1 MVLATTF
8 CQRLVYVSFHL
19 SPTSLRCSTAWPDH
33 EAKGL
38 LSCRFFCFPD
48 ECFSGWLG
56 KVILANVCFQFFSYV
71 SQMIALPDGLAR
83 SCCQRF
89 LSSLFIGPPGVC
101 FALDGLARSFCQRF
115 AFVSFHMCPTLLF
128 LRVFFSCVSQM
139 IALLD
144 GLARSFCKRFAF
156 ITFHLT
162 S

>member
-1 MVLATTF
+1 MTHVCLHVFSCLSQMIPLLDGLATTF

-38 LSCRFFCFPD
+38 LSCLFFCFPD

-56 KVILANVCFQFFSYV
+56 QVILLNVCFQFFSYV

-101 FALDGLARSFCQRF
+101 LRWMARPDPFAKDLRLCLFTCVPLCCFCEF
-115 AFVSFHMCPTLLF
+115 SFHVC
-128 LRVFFSCVSQM
+128 R
-139 IALLD
+139 
-144 GLARSFCKRFAF
+144 R
-156 ITFHLT
+156 
-162 S
+162 